1 MENTELEKVLASI
14 DKQIEVFSGF
24 VYKEL
29 KEKNKRI
36 DGTYMYQY
44 YEHVID
50 GLMIARNTVD
60 LQIELNKE

>member
-1 MENTELEKVLASI
+1 MENTELKKVLESI
-14 DKQIEVFSGF
+14 DKQIEVFSGR

-50 GLMIARNTVD
+50 GLMIARNTVE

>member
-1 MENTELEKVLASI
+1 MENTDKKKVWASI
-14 DKQIEVFSGF
+14 DKQIEVFSGL

-29 KEKNKRI
+29 QEKNKRV

-50 GLMIARNTVD
+50 GLMIARDTVD

>member
-1 MENTELEKVLASI
+1 MENTELKKVLASI
-14 DKQIEVFSGF
+14 DKQIDVFSGL

-29 KEKNKRI
+29 NEKNKRV

-50 GLMIARNTVD
+50 GLMIARDTVE

>member
-1 MENTELEKVLASI
+1 MENTELKKVLESI
-14 DKQIEVFSGF
+14 DKQIEVFSGL

>member
-44 YEHVID
+44 YEHIID

>member
-1 MENTELEKVLASI
+1 MENTELKKVLESI
-14 DKQIEVFSGF
+14 DKQIEVFSGR
-24 VYKEL
+24 VYQEL

-50 GLMIARNTVD
+50 GLMIARNTVE